1 VVFLGD
7 AAVMAEVVETT
18 LAVVEERKHRHIMKV
33 GLSLLAHASMPLKY
47 WDEAFLAGTYLINR
61 IPTKDLDFSSPL
73 EILFK
78 EKPNYGG
85 LRTFGCA
92 RWPNLKPLIL
102 TRSNSVSS
110 NASFL
115 GIATYTRV
123 SSVLILL
130 KGGFTYL
137 VMLSSMTQFTP
148 SANLILMQV
157 LIFNLKFFFYRLIPH
172 LVFVDANL
180 WMIQLLICM
189 LTLWLL
195 TPCVLMQLLKK
206 KIWPKT
212 LQNLPLFL

>member
-7 AAVMAEVVETT
+7 AAVVAEVVETT

-92 RWPNLKPLIL
+92 RWPNLKPFNTHKLQFCFKQC
-102 TRSNSVSS
+102 V
-110 NASFL
+110 FL
-115 GIATYTRV
+115 GYSNLHKGFKCPDIAEGRV
-123 SSVLILL
+123 YISRDVVFDETVYPFSKLNPNAGSHLQSEVLFLPIDSPPCFCRCEFMDDSV
-130 KGGFTYL
+130 
-137 VMLSSMTQFTP
+137 
-148 SANLILMQV
+148 ANL
-157 LIFNLKFFFYRLIPH
+157 H
-172 LVFVDANL
+172 ANL
-180 WMIQLLICM
+180 VATNPLCSNTASEKKSGPKHCRIC
-189 LTLWLL
+189 
-195 TPCVLMQLLKK
+195 
-206 KIWPKT
+206 
-212 LQNLPLFL
+212 LFL